1 MWCVFADY
9 TKGSL
14 SSTCSLNSEN
24 PYATINDPPGLSKHP
39 ESSYVEMKSPAHRDH
54 VTPCCPAPAGATPSR
69 NVYDVGAWGGGLQVL
84 CVDGVT
90 MQTVTSFSSPEPTV
104 SVVQGV
110 VAVAMPGLPGYVQ
123 NPYDLPRNSHI
134 PCHYDVLPVRASP
147 SHSQTPPLPGSPT
160 SSLL

>member
-1 MWCVFADY
+1 M
-9 TKGSL
+9 
-14 SSTCSLNSEN
+14 
-24 PYATINDPPGLSKHP
+24 P
-39 ESSYVEMKSPAHRDH
+39 
-54 VTPCCPAPAGATPSR
+54 
-69 NVYDVGAWGGGLQVL
+69 
-84 CVDGVT
+84 
-90 MQTVTSFSSPEPTV
+90 TVMSFSSPEPTV

-147 SHSQTPPLPGSPT
+147 SHGQTPPLPGSPT